1 MPGHISDHQPDCD
14 LVAKPDTEPLRGWT
28 CTCREQ
34 CGDCGRDCTCGVRDD
49 RLAAFLA
56 ADDTRSRYTLTSTWA
71 SSGAFPSGDTLV
83 QPFASLDEA
92 INSGLH
98 LSCCAG
104 VRSVRV
110 SEGDT
115 VHCEYDRQD
124 NIWNSRTP
132 EARRYAKAGSASD
145 DDSQRRPSPLA
156 RWMLRRS
163 ADGAAVT
170 PHTKEH
176 P

>member
-1 MPGHISDHQPDCD
+1 MTGHISDHRPGGD
-14 LVAKPDTEPLRGWT
+14 LVARPDTG
-28 CTCREQ
+28 
-34 CGDCGRDCTCGVRDD
+34 
-49 RLAAFLA
+49 
-56 ADDTRSRYTLTSTWA
+56 SMYTLTSTWA
-71 SSGAFPSGDTLV
+71 PSGAFPAGDTLV
-83 QPFASLDEA
+83 QPFASLDVA

-132 EARRYAKAGSASD
+132 EARRYAKTGSASD
-145 DDSQRRPSPLA
+145 DDAAWVDDSGA
-156 RWMLRRS
+156 EILRL
-163 ADGAAVT
+163 
-170 PHTKEH
+170 PNQ
-176 P
+176 